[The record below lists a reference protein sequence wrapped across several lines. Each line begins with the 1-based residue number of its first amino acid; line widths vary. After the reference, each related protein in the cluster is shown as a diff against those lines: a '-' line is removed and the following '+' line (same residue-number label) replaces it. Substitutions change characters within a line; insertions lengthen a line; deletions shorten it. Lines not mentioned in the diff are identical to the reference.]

1 MYPRYRNNWTNWFLN
16 QQKIPYF
23 DKFLKLFRSHGA
35 LCNDPFHSFTFYG
48 PSHWTSGNKVLK
60 GQPKNAKEL
69 PRRIAPFHD
78 VVNFPHLW
86 TVACTVWSF
95 KNATETQHFQ
105 NVSQPWKR
113 DCKSHIIVLCLFEFI
128 GVSFKHHL
136 NVFSLFWSIGVYLSL
151 SECIQV
157 ALKTTIWKRYI
168 SKQGFRFLE
177 F

>member
-113 DCKSHIIVLCLFEFI
+113 NTRFQKSYDYKLVLMLLTIYAHCNLKSRTWETGLF
-128 GVSFKHHL
+128 
-136 NVFSLFWSIGVYLSL
+136 
-151 SECIQV
+151 
-157 ALKTTIWKRYI
+157 
-168 SKQGFRFLE
+168 
-177 F
+177 